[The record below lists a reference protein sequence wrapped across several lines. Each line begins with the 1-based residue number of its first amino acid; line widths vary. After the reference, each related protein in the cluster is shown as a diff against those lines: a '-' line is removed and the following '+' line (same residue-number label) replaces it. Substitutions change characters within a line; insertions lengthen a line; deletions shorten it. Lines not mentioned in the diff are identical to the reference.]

1 MSAGFVERSIAGIT
15 EALEHA
21 LYSEDAAR
29 RPGLLQTID
38 PRAKIIGILAMVIAT
53 ATAHRLA
60 TIGVFAAIAITLA
73 ILSRVSL
80 PELAKRVWVA
90 VFAFTAVIALPAVFI
105 TTGAEVWR
113 VPVLGWSVTEQGLR
127 GAALLI
133 TRVETAST
141 LTVLLV
147 LCTPWMRV
155 LRALRALRV
164 PLELVVVL
172 GMTYRYIFLLM
183 ESAREMFEARRS
195 RTIGQL
201 PASQRRH
208 IAASAAGVLL
218 QRTVE
223 LSSEVHLAML
233 ARGYRGEV
241 YVLEEERMRAADFLF
256 ASAAITCATVGLW
269 MGR

>member
-1 MSAGFVERSIAGIT
+1 MSVGFIEHSIAGIT

-21 LYSEDAAR
+21 LYSEDAACR
-29 RPGLLQTID
+29 RGLLQSID
-38 PRAKIIGILAMVIAT
+38 PRAKIVGILSMVIAT
-53 ATAHRLA
+53 AVSHRLVV
-60 TIGVFAAIAITLA
+60 IGALAAVAIVLS

-80 PELAKRVWVA
+80 LDLAKRVWLA
-90 VFAFTAVIALPAVFI
+90 AFAFTAVIALPAIFI
-105 TTGAEVWR
+105 TPGTVVWR
-113 VPVLGWSVTEQGLR
+113 APMLGWSVTEQGLR

-133 TRVETAST
+133 ARVETAST

-155 LRALRALRV
+155 LHALRTLRV

-195 RTIGQL
+195 RTVGQM

-208 IAASAAGVLL
+208 MAASAAGVLL

-223 LSSEVHLAML
+223 LSGEVHLAML
-233 ARGYRGEV
+233 ARGFRGEV
-241 YVLEEERMRAADFLF
+241 YVLEQERLKATDVLF
-256 ASAAITCATVGLW
+256 ILAAIGCASLSIW

>member
-1 MSAGFVERSIAGIT
+1 MSAGFVERSISGIT

-21 LYSEDAAR
+21 IFSEDAAR
-29 RPGLLQTID
+29 RSGLLQSLD
-38 PRAKIIGILAMVIAT
+38 PRAKIVGIFALVVGT
-53 ATAHRLA
+53 AVAHRLDV
-60 TIGVFAAIAITLA
+60 IGIFAAVALVLA
-73 ILSRVSL
+73 IVSRVSL
-80 PELAKRVWVA
+80 MELAKRVWFA
-90 VFAFTAVIALPAVFI
+90 VLAFTAVIALPGIFI
-105 TTGAEVWR
+105 TPGTVVWR
-113 VPVLGWSVTEQGLR
+113 APALGWTITEQGLR

-133 TRVETAST
+133 ARVETAST

-195 RTIGQL
+195 RTVGQL
-201 PASQRRH
+201 PSSQRRH
-208 IAASAAGVLL
+208 MAASAAGVLL

-223 LSSEVHLAML
+223 LSGEVHMAML
-233 ARGYRGEV
+233 ARGFRGEV
-241 YVLEEERMRAADFLF
+241 YVLEEERMRAIDYVF
-256 ASAAITCATVGLW
+256 AFVAVSFAVVVAW

>member
-1 MSAGFVERSIAGIT
+1 MSAGFVERSISGIT

-29 RPGLLQTID
+29 RTGLLQAVD
-38 PRAKIIGILAMVIAT
+38 PRAKILGMLAMVVAT
-53 ATAHRLA
+53 AVTHRLA
-60 TIGVFAAIAITLA
+60 VIGAFAAIAVILA
-73 ILSRVSL
+73 IASRVSL
-80 PELAKRVWVA
+80 LELAKRVWVA
-90 VFAFTAVIALPAVFI
+90 VFAFTAVIALPAIFI
-105 TTGAEVWR
+105 TPGNVVWR
-113 VPVLGWSVTEQGLR
+113 APLLGWSVTEQGLR

-133 TRVETAST
+133 SRVETAST

-155 LRALRALRV
+155 LRALRALHV

-208 IAASAAGVLL
+208 MAASAAGVLL

-223 LSSEVHLAML
+223 LSGEVHMAML
-233 ARGYRGEV
+233 ARGFRGEV
-241 YVLEEERMRAADFLF
+241 YVLEEERMRPKDVVF
-256 ASAAITCATVGLW
+256 AFVAICCASLGAW

>member
-29 RPGLLQTID
+29 RPGLLQAID
-38 PRAKIIGILAMVIAT
+38 PRAKIIAMFAMVIAT
-53 ATAHRLA
+53 AVAHRLT
-60 TIGVFAAIAITLA
+60 TIAAFAAVAITLA

-80 PELAKRVWVA
+80 LDLAKRVWLA
-90 VFAFTAVIALPAVFI
+90 VFAFTAVIAMPAIFV
-105 TTGAEVWR
+105 TPGAAVWR
-113 VPVLGWSVTEQGLR
+113 VPVLGWSATEQGLR

-155 LRALRALRV
+155 LRALRSLRV

-201 PASQRRH
+201 PARQRRH
-208 IAASAAGVLL
+208 MAASAAGVLL
-218 QRTVE
+218 QRTME
-223 LSSEVHLAML
+223 LSGEVHLAML
-233 ARGYRGEV
+233 ARGFRGEV

-256 ASAAITCATVGLW
+256 ALLAISCASLGLW